1 MEINLREYYRMI
13 KKRLWIIVIG
23 VVLSAIA
30 AAQYSNFNYRPVYQ
44 ASTKLIVNTVAVD
57 GYGSRGPIDLGAMAM
72 GDSSQQIN
80 IYKEIIKTPVIMEKV
95 AQRHPELNITSEQLI
110 NSINITSVN
119 GTPIMAIM
127 AQSSSHERA
136 VKIVNY
142 VTEVFQTEIPKI
154 MKIES
159 ITILNAAKLQD
170 SPRLINKKSNQIIIL
185 AVAASLVV
193 SIGIIL
199 FLDSLDDTLKTE
211 EDIREVFNAT
221 TLAMVP
227 KIKDKEFKSL
237 KKNNSSGHHM
247 GEALVCLEQPLI
259 RK

>member
-13 KKRLWIIVIG
+13 KKRLWIIVLS
-23 VVLSAIA
+23 VVLSTIA
-30 AAQYSNFNYRPVYQ
+30 AAQYSNINYQPVYQ
-44 ASTKLIVNTVAVD
+44 ASTKLIVNTVATD
-57 GYGSRGPIDLGAMAM
+57 GNGGRGPIDLGMMAM

-80 IYKEIIKTPVIMEKV
+80 MYKEIIKTPAIMEKV

-110 NSINITSVN
+110 NSVN
-119 GTPIMAIM
+119 VTAVNSTPIMAII
-127 AQSSSHERA
+127 AQSFSHERA

-142 VTEVFQTEIPKI
+142 VTEVFQTEMPKI

-159 ITILNAAKLQD
+159 ITILNAAKLTD
-170 SPRLINKKSNQIIIL
+170 KPSLVNKKSNQLIIL

-211 EDIREVFNAT
+211 EDIREVFNVM

-227 KIKDKEFKSL
+227 KIKDREL
-237 KKNNSSGHHM
+237 RVKKKATSSGHQM
-247 GEALVCLEQPLI
+247 GEAQYASNN
-259 RK
+259 R